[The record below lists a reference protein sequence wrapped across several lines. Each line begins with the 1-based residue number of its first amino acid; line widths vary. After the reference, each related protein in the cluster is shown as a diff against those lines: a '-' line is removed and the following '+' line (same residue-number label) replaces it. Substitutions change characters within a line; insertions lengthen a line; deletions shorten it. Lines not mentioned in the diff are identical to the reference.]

1 VSKFYFISPSRGR
14 LTIEETFKNII
25 NYVKEAPEYQY
36 KLVVGTDSQ
45 SAEGRVQFVT
55 AIIVYRVGKG
65 GRFFYRR
72 TREPQSRSLRQ
83 RIYLETAKSLDVA
96 SRITHMLAETDYLV
110 DEMDVEIHLDVGRH
124 GSTSNMVKE
133 VVGMV
138 TGSGYGAKI
147 KPDSYGASKVADK
160 YTK

>member
-1 VSKFYFISPSRGR
+1 MGKLFFISPTQGR
-14 LTIEETFKNII
+14 LTLEETFSSII
-25 NYVKEAPEYQY
+25 KYVKEAPQYQY

-72 TREPQSRSLRQ
+72 TREPRSRSLRQ
-83 RIYLETAKSLDVA
+83 RIYYETAKSLDVA
-96 SRITHMLAETDYLV
+96 SKITHMLAETEHLV
-110 DEMDVEIHLDVGRH
+110 EEMDVEIHLDVGRH
-124 GSTSNMVKE
+124 GSTSQMVKE